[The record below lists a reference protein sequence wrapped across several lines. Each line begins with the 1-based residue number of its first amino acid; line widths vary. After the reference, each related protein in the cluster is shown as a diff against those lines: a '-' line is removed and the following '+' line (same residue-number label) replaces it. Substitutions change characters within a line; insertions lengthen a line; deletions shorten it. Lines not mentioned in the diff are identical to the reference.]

1 MVSQRLPVLAK
12 SRTSSRGT
20 AMTKIPT
27 ACKLVIALLALSLM
41 VLPVAARQL
50 AGNLANATVL
60 ILRHADKPTHG
71 SGLSAAGNARAIAY
85 ARYFHPFRA
94 DGSSISIEPNA
105 LFATKDSQESHRPR
119 LTLEPLSES
128 TGLPINTHF
137 ANGEEIALVAALR
150 AQPQGQHILIAWHQG
165 HIPNLLKG
173 LGVDPATLL
182 PEGKWP
188 DDVYDWVIELS
199 FDANGKLAA
208 SRRIV
213 ENLSA
218 AP

>member
-1 MVSQRLPVLAK
+1 
-12 SRTSSRGT
+12 
-20 AMTKIPT
+20 MTKIPT
-27 ACKLVIALLALSLM
+27 HCKLVIALLALCLM
-41 VLPVAARQL
+41 VLPAAARQP

-60 ILRHADKPTHG
+60 ILRHADSPDHG
-71 SGLSAAGNARAIAY
+71 PGLSAAGNARAIAY
-85 ARYFHPFRA
+85 ARYFHPLRA
-94 DGSSISIEPNA
+94 NGSSIEPNA

-119 LTLEPLSES
+119 LTLEPLSRS

-150 AQPQGQHILIAWHQG
+150 AQPQGQHILIAWHHG
-165 HIPNLLKG
+165 HIPNLLKA
-173 LGVDPATLL
+173 LGADPAALL

-188 DDVYDWVIELS
+188 GDVYDWVIELS

-218 AP
+218 SP